1 MTQENGNNKL
11 AVIRNYMRKDEIMTR
26 FAEILGNYGASA
38 YVSSVMLAVGNSKD
52 LQACSMA
59 SIATSA
65 MRAATLRLSCDP
77 AIGQAYLVPFKGTAT
92 LVVGYKGLR
101 DMAIRTGKYRHLN
114 VAKIYE
120 GEEVVEDRITGA
132 HHIEGSKKSSK
143 IIGWLWYME
152 LFTGFTKS
160 IYMSVEEIHAHAAKY
175 SRSYNRPDSPWK
187 THTEMMEKKTL
198 MRLGISH
205 WGYLDPYDLMT
216 LNSVDD
222 AEEGNTIDGEFKP
235 TAGVLGN
242 LDFSERDVDEES
254 APAPE
259 PPEESEPQAIRT
271 PDQLRTYLLNAA
283 KAGGVVDTKILQ
295 ETNGCLKYILNNDGA
310 RIEFLNWLNETPVKS
325 SKNVEPGLFVAL
337 YHYLNPAY
345 DKNGGAYYPQNENA
359 QAEITA
365 AHAHAL
371 EASGQESLL

>member
-1 MTQENGNNKL
+1 MTQENGNGNNKL
-11 AVIRNYMRKDEIMTR
+11 AVIRNYMRKDEIMAR
-26 FAEILGNYGASA
+26 FAEVLGNYGASA
-38 YVSSVMLAVGNSKD
+38 YVSSVMLAVGNSRD
-52 LQACSMA
+52 LQECSMT

-77 AIGQAYLVPFKGTAT
+77 AIGQAYLVPFKGSAT

-120 GEEVVEDRITGA
+120 GEEVIEDRITGV
-132 HHIEGSKKSSK
+132 HRIEGSKKSSK
-143 IIGWLWYME
+143 IVGWLWYME
-152 LFTGFTKS
+152 LFTGFAKS

-175 SRSYNRPDSPWK
+175 SKSYQRSDSPWK

-198 MRLGISH
+198 MRLGISR

-216 LNSVDD
+216 MNAADE
-222 AEEGNTIDGEFKP
+222 AEEGKTIDGEFKQ
-235 TAGVLGN
+235 TDSGGLLSGF
-242 LDFSERDVDEES
+242 DFAERDTDEGEAPTPE
-254 APAPE
+254 APAT
-259 PPEESEPQAIRT
+259 RT
-271 PDQLRTYLLNAA
+271 PDQLRAALLEDA
-283 KAGGVVDTKILQ
+283 KTAGAPDDKVFQ

-310 RIEFLNWLNETPVKS
+310 RMEFLNWLNGAPVKS
-325 SKNVEPGLFVAL
+325 SKDMQPGLIVAL
-337 YHYLNPAY
+337 HHYLIPAY
-345 DKNGGAYYPQNENA
+345 DKNGGTYYPQNEHA

-371 EASGQESLL
+371 EASGQKSLL